1 MSVCRSAGMGSA
13 VDCRYSS
20 CASYSHFW
28 FFVVAV
34 NRNISMAT
42 ADLISIMV
50 GLGAPVLCVGS
61 RVQRLGY
68 VAAVWRRDAVDAGHH

>member
-1 MSVCRSAGMGSA
+1 MLST
-13 VDCRYSS
+13 VDIHRV
-20 CASYSHFW
+20 HRTLIFG

>member
-1 MSVCRSAGMGSA
+1 MLST
-13 VDCRYSS
+13 VDIHRVHRTLIFGFS
-20 CASYSHFW
+20 
-28 FFVVAV
+28 VVAV

>member
-1 MSVCRSAGMGSA
+1 MLST
-13 VDCRYSS
+13 VDIHRVYRTLIFC
-20 CASYSHFW
+20 
-28 FFVVAV
+28 FFAIAV
-34 NRNISMAT
+34 NRNISMTT